1 MQGSAGQTPPTVN
14 SPISLD
20 ERRQNF
26 ALLQAI
32 ADAVGKEYES
42 KPMEELVGVDADAPA
57 TRVIDGISVK
67 VTASARKRADDA
79 VSVTVLLQ
87 SDLPVPLGARPA
99 YTFRKRRDGSI
110 FY

>member
-1 MQGSAGQTPPTVN
+1 MN
-14 SPISLD
+14 SPVSLD

-42 KPMEELVGVDADAPA
+42 KPFDELTGVGADPPAARVVDGVP
-57 TRVIDGISVK
+57 VK
-67 VTASARKRADDA
+67 VSARARRRPDGA
-79 VSVTVLLQ
+79 VSVSVDIE

>member
-1 MQGSAGQTPPTVN
+1 MN

-32 ADAVGKEYES
+32 ADAIGKEYET
-42 KPMEELVGVDADAPA
+42 KPYEELVGVDADAPA
-57 TRVIDGISVK
+57 ARVVDGVPVK
-67 VTASARKRADDA
+67 VSARARVRPDGA
-79 VSVTVLLQ
+79 VSVSVDLQ
-87 SDLPVPLGARPA
+87 SDLPTPIGARPA
-99 YTFRKRRDGSI
+99 YAFRKRRDGSV